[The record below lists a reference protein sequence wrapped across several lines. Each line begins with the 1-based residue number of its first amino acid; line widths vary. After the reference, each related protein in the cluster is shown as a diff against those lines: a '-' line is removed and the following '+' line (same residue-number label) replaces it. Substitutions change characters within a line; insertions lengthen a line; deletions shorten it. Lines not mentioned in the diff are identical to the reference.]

1 MDQRTLFDTIGRYD
15 RKSPTLIR
23 DAVSF
28 LLLGIRYSYDKERL
42 DSLPRRAEMARHL
55 SCLLLDF

>member
-23 DAVSF
+23 DAVSS
-28 LLLGIRYSYDKERL
+28 LLLGITVPSRYSNHLYNDIL
-42 DSLPRRAEMARHL
+42 D
-55 SCLLLDF
+55 